1 MRVFATA
8 AVLVPVAA
16 VADPAVHAVVA
27 AAGAQSAGV
36 ARPLDSARA
45 LARAASSGHAIPVP
59 GATTA
64 TQTLTANPD
73 GTLTLHQS
81 IAPVRKR
88 VGGVWEALD
97 ATLKRE
103 SDGSVSPATTTSAL
117 TLSGGGR
124 GPLATMST
132 LGTSLSVWLPVPLP
146 APVLSGRTA
155 TYRNVLPGVDV
166 QVRANV

>member
-1 MRVFATA
+1 MPSISPRARGMRVFATA
-8 AVLVPVAA
+8 AVLVA

-36 ARPLDSARA
+36 ARPLDSTRA

-103 SDGSVSPATTTSAL
+103 SAG
-117 TLSGGGR
+117 
-124 GPLATMST
+124 
-132 LGTSLSVWLPVPLP
+132 
-146 APVLSGRTA
+146 
-155 TYRNVLPGVDV
+155 
-166 QVRANV
+166 